1 MDDGTGTDRQI
12 LSGIAMW
19 YKPEE
24 LVGKQVIAV
33 LNLAP
38 RKIRGLMSNGMVLT
52 AEKDGKLSV
61 LTPAAPVPNGSQIA

>member
-1 MDDGTGTDRQI
+1 M
-12 LSGIAMW
+12 
-19 YKPEE
+19 
-24 LVGKQVIAV
+24 GKQVIVV

>member
-1 MDDGTGTDRQI
+1 MKALVVEKNKIRANLETVKERAGT
-12 LSGIAMW
+12 A
-19 YKPEE
+19 
-24 LVGKQVIAV
+24 QVIAV